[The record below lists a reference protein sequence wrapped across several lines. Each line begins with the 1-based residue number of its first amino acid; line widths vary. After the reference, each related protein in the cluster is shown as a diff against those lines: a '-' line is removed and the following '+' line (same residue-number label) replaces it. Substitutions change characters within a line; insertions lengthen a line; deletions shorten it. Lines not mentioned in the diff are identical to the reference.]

1 MINNLH
7 ILPCLFAAMRR
18 GKTLKGSKHYY
29 GFPAQ
34 PDKKNPTVILRSLF
48 INSSLVK
55 KYRLEVKIMVD
66 KRFTQNMF
74 SIANKTAIVT
84 GATGALGSAVA
95 AGFAMQG
102 AKVVLTGRNAKKLAS
117 ICGELR
123 LANCDCAF
131 ATGNPAVEDDVKN
144 IVRFTVETYGEV
156 NILAA
161 CHGFNAPKSIVE
173 QSLSEWQAIMD
184 ADCTSVYLLA
194 KYVAEQMIAQ
204 GKGGKMVITSS
215 ARSKMGMAGYTGYC
229 TAKGG
234 VDLMVQSLA
243 CELSAKH
250 GINVNSINPTVFRS
264 DLTEWMFD
272 KDSAVYQNFLKR
284 LPIGR
289 LGEPSDFVGL
299 ATFLASPASDFLT
312 GGNYDATGG
321 YWAC

>member
-1 MINNLH
+1 MI
-7 ILPCLFAAMRR
+7 
-18 GKTLKGSKHYY
+18 
-29 GFPAQ
+29 
-34 PDKKNPTVILRSLF
+34 D
-48 INSSLVK
+48 SSFV
-55 KYRLEVKIMVD
+55 
-66 KRFTQNMF
+66 QSMF
-74 SIANKTAIVT
+74 SIKGKVAIVT
-84 GATGALGSAVA
+84 GASGALGSAIA
-95 AGFAMQG
+95 AGYGLQG
-102 AKVVLTGRNAKKLAS
+102 AKVVLTARNLKKLEEVYNWMKEAG
-117 ICGELR
+117 CECVCVAG
-123 LANCDCAF
+123 D
-131 ATGNPAVEDDVKN
+131 PAVEEDVQM
-144 IVRFTVETYGEV
+144 IVKFAADTYGEV

-173 QSLSEWQAIMD
+173 QSLKEFQGIMD

-194 KYVAEQMIAQ
+194 KYVSEQMIKQ
-204 GKGGKMVITSS
+204 GGGGKMVITSS

-243 CELSAKH
+243 GDLTAKY

-272 KDSAVYQNFLKR
+272 PESAVYQNFLKR

-289 LGEPSDFVGL
+289 LGEPVDFVGL